1 MELKNKFLKELYY
14 KFKENEILN
23 KGSSA
28 FILKIIGSLLGYI
41 FLLLVTRTAG
51 AETWGVFA
59 LCLALLNITSIFS
72 RMGIDTALLKYVA
85 QFEGKMSEIK
95 DVYFQGTSLVLV
107 LSIVFSILLYF
118 FSDLVAELVFQKPQ
132 LSSYFK
138 IISYALIPFTI
149 IHINVQTLRGL
160 KKIKEFAFFQH
171 VSTFFGAIVF
181 FLLLTEFY
189 NIDILHSPTVAFTLS
204 IFLVMII
211 ISVFVIKQFNRIKSI
226 RTLSKKDII
235 KTSFPM
241 MMSSS
246 ILLFMAWSDTI
257 MIGIFKT
264 ETDVGVYNVAL
275 KLAMVTGIVLGAVNS
290 IVAPKL
296 SETFNNDRM
305 AEFQKLIKQSTRIIF
320 FSTLPILIILFLFS
334 ELLLSFF
341 GDEFT
346 IAKTALLILL
356 FGQVANAMS
365 GSVGYILQMTGKE
378 KVYHNILL
386 IALLFNITLNFIL
399 IPKFGIEG
407 AAIASA
413 FSLLLWNLC
422 SVFYIYKKYNVLTF
436 FTSLK

>member
-1 MELKNKFLKELYY
+1 MELKNKFLKKLYY
-14 KFKENEILN
+14 KFKQNEILN

-72 RMGIDTALLKYVA
+72 RIGVDTAILKYVA
-85 QFEGKMSEIK
+85 QFKGKMSEIK
-95 DVYFQGTSLVLV
+95 DVYFQGFSLVLV
-107 LSIVFSILLYF
+107 LSIVFSILLYL
-118 FSDLVAELVFQKPQ
+118 FSDLVAELIFHKPQ

-138 IISYALIPFTI
+138 IISSALVPFTI

-160 KKIKEFAFFQH
+160 KMIKEFAFFQH
-171 VSTFFGAIVF
+171 VSMFLGAIVF

-189 NIDILHSPTVAFTLS
+189 NIDILYSPIVAFTFS
-204 IFLVMII
+204 IFLVMLI
-211 ISVFVIKQFNRIKSI
+211 ISVFVIKQFNRTKSI
-226 RTLSKKDII
+226 RTLSKKDIV

-275 KLAMVTGIVLGAVNS
+275 KLAMVTGILLGAVNS

-296 SETFNNDRM
+296 SETYNNDRM
-305 AEFQKLIKQSTRIIF
+305 DEFQKLIKQSTRIIF
-320 FSTLPILIILFLFS
+320 LSTLPILIILFLLPGF
-334 ELLLSFF
+334 LLSLF
-341 GDEFT
+341 GTEFI
-346 IAKTALLILL
+346 IAKTTLLILL
-356 FGQVANAMS
+356 IGQVVNAMS
-365 GSVGYILQMTGKE
+365 GSVGFILQMTGKE
-378 KVYHNILL
+378 RVYQNILI
-386 IALLFNITLNFIL
+386 IALLSNISLNLYL
-399 IPKFGIEG
+399 IPQYGTEG

-436 FTSLK
+436 FNFK